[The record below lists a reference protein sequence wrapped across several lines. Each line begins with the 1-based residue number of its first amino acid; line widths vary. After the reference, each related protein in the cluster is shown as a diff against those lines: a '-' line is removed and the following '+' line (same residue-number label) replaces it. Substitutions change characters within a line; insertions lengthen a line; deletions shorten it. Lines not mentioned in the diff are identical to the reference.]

1 MAFETHGL
9 RRHVSALRQTAVSA
23 ALLIALG
30 APVMAQSVVVQGNR
44 RVDTETIRSYV
55 SGQTAEVAR
64 RDLLATGL
72 FSSVSVSQRG
82 GQTVVSVKE
91 NEVVNR
97 VVFQGNKKIKSD
109 QLTPEMSTKARGP
122 FSQATVDAD
131 VQRLKEIYSRSG
143 RSLATVSAR
152 SVTLDNGRI
161 DVVFTINEGDKTGI
175 KAIEFV
181 GNEAYSSGR
190 LRDQMNTTESNFLSW
205 LKNSDVYDPDKIAAD
220 LELVRRFY
228 LKHGY
233 ADFRIVSQDATFDPD
248 SNGYRVRIVIEE
260 GQQYRVGDV
269 GVESKIADVDA
280 DRLRNRVRTT
290 SGDVYNAEDVEKTL
304 TGITTEVASRGYAF
318 SQVRPRGERDPASG
332 RINISYVV
340 EEGPRVYVE
349 RINVRG
355 NTRTRDYVIRR
366 EFDLGEGDA
375 YNKIMVDK
383 AERRLNNLGYFKKV
397 RITNEPGSTPDR
409 VVINVEVEDQPTGS
423 FAISGGY
430 STSDGFIAE
439 VSVTET
445 NFLGRGQYVRLAG
458 STGQYSSGVDFSF
471 TEPYFM
477 DKRIAVGFDL
487 FAKNTDNTRYS
498 YYRNQL
504 IGGAIRVGLPLT
516 DESSVLFRYSLFQQD
531 ITIPN
536 TFKQPF
542 NDCFYDAGYGTLY
555 PNCINNGEA
564 SIAIKDSAGKY
575 LTSSVGYTFAY
586 NTLDNNKNPRAG
598 LYAELKQ
605 DFAGL
610 GGDSRYI
617 RTTGEVRYYRE
628 LTDDFVGMV
637 KVQGGNITG
646 NNLRITDQFFLGP
659 NLVRGFAPAG
669 IGPRDALNPKYN
681 ALGGST
687 YYGAS
692 TEVQFPIFG
701 LPRELGFRGAVFAD
715 AGSLFDYQGK
725 TNFASISPYGYNCYI
740 PNTLI
745 LSPFPKKAPTCVTV
759 IDDSTIR
766 TSVGASL
773 LWQSPLGPI
782 RFDLAY
788 PITKAAGDR
797 TQIFRFSGGTSF

>member
-23 ALLIALG
+23 ALLIAMG

-55 SGQTAEVAR
+55 SGQSAEVAR

-82 GQTVVSVKE
+82 GQMVVSVKE

-97 VVFQGNKKIKSD
+97 VVFQGNKKIKGE

-122 FSQATVDAD
+122 FSQTTVDAD

-143 RSLATVSAR
+143 RSLASISAQ
-152 SVTLDNGRI
+152 VVPLDNGRV
-161 DVVFTINEGDKTGI
+161 DVVFNINEGDKTGI
-175 KAIEFV
+175 KSIEFV

-190 LRDQMNTTESNFLSW
+190 LRDQMSTTESNFLSW

-228 LKHGY
+228 LKHGF
-233 ADFRIVSQDATFDPD
+233 ADFRIVSQDATFDPEA
-248 SNGYRVRIVIEE
+248 NGYRIRIVIEE

-269 GVESKIADVDA
+269 GVESKIPDVDA
-280 DRLRNRVRTT
+280 DRLRGRVRTST
-290 SGDVYNAEDVEKTL
+290 GDVYNAEDVEKTL

-318 SQVRPRGERDPASG
+318 SQVRPRGERDPSSA

-409 VVINVEVEDQPTGS
+409 VVINVEVEDQPTGA
-423 FAISGGY
+423 FAVSGGY
-430 STSDGFIAE
+430 STSDGFIGE
-439 VSVTET
+439 VSITET

-458 STGQYSSGVDFSF
+458 TLGQYASGVDFSF

-477 DKRIAVGFDL
+477 DKRLAVGFDL

-498 YYRNQL
+498 YYTNQMT
-504 IGGAIRVGLPLT
+504 GGAIRVGLPLT
-516 DESSVLFRYSLFQQD
+516 DEASVLLRYSLYQQN
-531 ITIPN
+531 IKIPN
-536 TFKQPF
+536 TYKQPF

-555 PNCINNGEA
+555 PNCAYNGEA
-564 SIAIKDSAGKY
+564 SIAIKESAGAY
-575 LTSSVGYTFAY
+575 LTSAVGYTLAY

-598 LYAELKQ
+598 MYAELKQ
-605 DFAGL
+605 DVAGL
-610 GGDSRYI
+610 GGDSKFV
-617 RTTGEVRYYRE
+617 RTTGEFRYYRE
-628 LTDDFVGMV
+628 LTDDFVGMI
-637 KVQGGNITG
+637 KLQGGNITG
-646 NNLRITDQFFLGP
+646 KNLRITDQFFLGP
-659 NLVRGFAPAG
+659 TLVRGFAPSG
-669 IGPRDALNPKYN
+669 IGPRDALDPKNN

-692 TEVQFPIFG
+692 AEVQFPIFG

-725 TNFASISPYGYNCYI
+725 TNFASISPYGYNCQGI
-740 PNTLI
+740 PYPN
-745 LSPFPKKAPTCVTV
+745 KAPTCLTV

-782 RFDLAY
+782 RLDLAY
-788 PITKAAGDR
+788 PITKATGDR
-797 TQIFRFSGGTSF
+797 TQIFRFSGGTNF